1 MRAHACLLLADWPT
15 WWLVALLR
23 LLGCGKGRWRKKKK
37 AHGGGWVLFFGNF
50 RLRKAHAR
58 FFAP

>member
-1 MRAHACLLLADWPT
+1 LLLADWPT